1 VIHRVLSLIGACDDS
16 KQESVKQKL
25 SRSAMRVLVYSG
37 KLFQEIAPRDVT
49 MPMQFQFDAIKAR
62 KRDGVGGD
70 GDGQYGEIVTERRTK
85 EQTRTKKPPLYKC
98 ILLNDDYTPME
109 FVVEILKQVFH
120 KPHAEATRI
129 MLHVHQNGM
138 GVAGVYPYEIAE
150 TKVRTVEELARESQY
165 PLKCVLEK
173 E

>member
-1 VIHRVLSLIGACDDS
+1 MANDSDRIQVLA
-16 KQESVKQKL
+16 
-25 SRSAMRVLVYSG
+25 RS
-37 KLFQEIAPRDVT
+37 
-49 MPMQFQFDAIKAR
+49 
-62 KRDGVGGD
+62 RDGGAGGD
-70 GDGQYGEIVTERRTK
+70 RDRQGDIVTERRTR
-85 EQTRTKKPPLYKC
+85 EQAKTKKPPLYKC

-109 FVVEILKQVFH
+109 FVVEILKEVFH

-138 GVAGVYPYEIAE
+138 GVAGIYPYEIAE

-165 PLKCVLEK
+165 PLKCVMEK

>member
-1 VIHRVLSLIGACDDS
+1 
-16 KQESVKQKL
+16 
-25 SRSAMRVLVYSG
+25 MRLRANSG
-37 KLFQEIAPRDVT
+37 KLSQDTVERVAL
-49 MPMQFQFDAIKAR
+49 MAKKIKLNLIEAR
-62 KRDGVGGD
+62 KRDGSSGSGD
-70 GDGQYGEIVTERRTK
+70 DRYGEIVTERRTK

-138 GVAGVYPYEIAE
+138 GIAGIYPHEIAE

-165 PLKCVLEK
+165 PLKCVMEK

>member
-1 VIHRVLSLIGACDDS
+1 MATRKIMA
-16 KQESVKQKL
+16 
-25 SRSAMRVLVYSG
+25 RS
-37 KLFQEIAPRDVT
+37 
-49 MPMQFQFDAIKAR
+49 
-62 KRDGVGGD
+62 RDGAGGD
-70 GDGQYGEIVTERRTK
+70 GERYGDTIIERRTK
-85 EQTRTKKPPLYKC
+85 EQTKTKKPALYKC

-150 TKVRTVEELARESQY
+150 TKVREVEELARESQF
-165 PLKCVLEK
+165 PLKCVMEK
-173 E
+173 A